1 MSGNADLG
9 TFGRATET
17 ESAPADDR
25 VCTVATQ
32 TETFDRCR
40 AGFYP
45 CPRSYPRSK
54 KPFDW
59 MAFYRTAPTSAIT
72 HLAPV
77 EARTVEDAADAPAD
91 SDTDATTDGPVLS
104 ETDWAELIEP
114 FSDERR
120 VTVFHLGDL
129 QPLADPV
136 VNDRNGVRGAWYTSV
151 AELRTSETL
160 SALAS
165 AADTTP

>member
-9 TFGRATET
+9 AFGTET

-32 TETFDRCR
+32 TETFERCR
-40 AGFYP
+40 EGFYP
-45 CPRSYPRSK
+45 CPRSYPRSR

-72 HLAPV
+72 HLARV
-77 EARTVEDAADAPAD
+77 EARTVEDAADAPSTDA
-91 SDTDATTDGPVLS
+91 DTDATTEGPVLS
-104 ETDWAELIEP
+104 ETDWADLIEP

-129 QPLADPV
+129 RPLADPV
-136 VNDRNGVRGAWYTSV
+136 VNDGNGVRGAWYTSV
-151 AELRTSETL
+151 ADLRDAETL

-165 AADTTP
+165 DATTTP